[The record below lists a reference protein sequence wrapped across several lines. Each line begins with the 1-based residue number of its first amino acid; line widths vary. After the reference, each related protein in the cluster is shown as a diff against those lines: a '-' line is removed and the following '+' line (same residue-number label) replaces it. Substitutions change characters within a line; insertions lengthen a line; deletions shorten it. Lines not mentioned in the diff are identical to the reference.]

1 MNYLDKVEIQMYVP
15 IKEKEVF
22 CEWITDLS
30 NAQSEIVLG
39 EQEYL
44 EEDVKS

>member
-1 MNYLDKVEIQMYVP
+1 LEKVEIQMYVP
-15 IKEKEVF
+15 IKETETFKD
-22 CEWITDLS
+22 WIIDLS